1 MKVMKKNQTYF
12 LKDIIQAVKSEKLDD
27 DFCLYAK
34 ENGELNFQDSYLPC
48 RYIWQWLWEFE
59 KPISFSS
66 AIGYIEY
73 VFVDAAYRHQ
83 GIAG

>member
-1 MKVMKKNQTYF
+1 MKKNQSYC
-12 LKDIIQAVKSEKLDD
+12 LKDIMKAVKSEELD

-34 ENGELNFQDSYLPC
+34 ENGKLNFQDSYLPYW
-48 RYIWQWLWEFE
+48 YIWQWLWEFE